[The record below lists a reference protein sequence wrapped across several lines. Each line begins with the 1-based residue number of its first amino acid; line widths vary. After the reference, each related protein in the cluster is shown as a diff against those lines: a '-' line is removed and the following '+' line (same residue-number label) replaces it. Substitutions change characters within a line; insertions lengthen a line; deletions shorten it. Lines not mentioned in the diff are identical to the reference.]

1 MSGPAGPAVIDVA
14 GLALTDADRQRL
26 RHPAAGGV
34 ILFARNYESP
44 AQLRALVGEIR
55 ALRPELLLCVD
66 HEGGRVQ
73 RFRQGFSGLPAMR
86 RIGELWDRDPSA
98 GVAAAR
104 AAGIVIAAEL
114 AAHGLDFSFAP
125 VLDIDYGT
133 STVIGDRAFH
143 SDPGAVAELGAEFV
157 RGLAHGGMAS
167 VGKHFPG
174 HGYAAADSHVD
185 LPRDERP
192 LEAILAAD
200 VVPFRAA
207 IAAGLSGVM
216 PAHVVYP
223 EVDAEAAGY
232 SQFWLGEILRGRLAF
247 DGLIFS
253 DDLSMEGARIAGGIA
268 ERARAALAA
277 GCDMVLLCNDAQGQE
292 LLLEALGGVPAPKA
306 ERLAQMRSRAVPRPL
321 ELATYRHALSA
332 IGALA

>member
-1 MSGPAGPAVIDVA
+1 MSGPAGPAVIDVV

-34 ILFARNYESP
+34 ILFARNYASP
-44 AQLRALVGEIR
+44 AQLRELVAEIR
-55 ALRPELLLCVD
+55 ALRPGLLLCVD

-73 RFRQGFSGLPAMR
+73 RFRQGFTGMPAMR
-86 RIGELWDRDPSA
+86 RIGDLWDRDPAA

-114 AAHGLDFSFAP
+114 AAQGLDFSFAP
-125 VLDIDYGT
+125 VLDLDYGT
-133 STVIGDRAFH
+133 SAVIGDRAFH
-143 SDPGAVAELGAEFV
+143 SDPGAVGELAAAFV
-157 RGLAHGGMAS
+157 RGLANGGMAS

-200 VVPFRAA
+200 VAPYRAA
-207 IAAGLSGVM
+207 IAAGLAAVM

-223 EVDAEAAGY
+223 QADAEAAGY
-232 SQFWLGEILRGRLAF
+232 SRFWLGEILRGRLAF

-277 GCDMVLLCNDAQGQE
+277 GCDMVLLCNDPAGQE
-292 LLLEALGGVPAPKA
+292 RLLEALGGAPAPKS
-306 ERLAQMRSRAVPRPL
+306 ERLAQMRCRAGARAL
-321 ELATYRHALSA
+321 EMASYRSALEA